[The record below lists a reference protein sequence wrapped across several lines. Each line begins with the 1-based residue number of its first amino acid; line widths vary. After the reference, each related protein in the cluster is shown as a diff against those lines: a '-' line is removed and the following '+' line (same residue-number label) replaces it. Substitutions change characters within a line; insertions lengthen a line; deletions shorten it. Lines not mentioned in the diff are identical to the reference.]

1 MPVVPLRVSNRLGF
15 GKLEVQSV
23 TTSGTV
29 TTFNFNDHPQRRIA
43 FDGGFWVKL
52 PATNALTQTNTIEF
66 ATLGLVGS
74 NIPVYVFGGRQATV
88 ADINTTS
95 GGVVECYY
103 DASNNRL
110 QLIGLITA

>member
-1 MPVVPLRVSNRLGF
+1 MAMVPLIVSNRGGF
-15 GKLEVQSV
+15 GKLEVKSI
-23 TTSGTV
+23 TTSGTT

-52 PATNALTQTNTIEF
+52 PATDALTQTNTVEF
-66 ATLGLVGS
+66 ATLGILGS
-74 NIPVYVFGGRQATV
+74 IIPVYVFGGRQATV
-88 ADINTTS
+88 ADIKTTT

-110 QLIGLITA
+110 QLIGLITT